1 MIISNSKRRRFDLK
15 CWWKNVF
22 RKFWGTLL
30 QWNVFLFQ
38 LFSDTV
44 PESFCNME
52 INHVRVLFYTS
63 VCYFWKWA
71 AFIMPCYFDLVAI
84 FFFVFFFPVDINK
97 KTESLFFETKTRFF
111 IIFLIFTDSEKIK
124 KSAYAVIDSV
134 KENS

>member
-1 MIISNSKRRRFDLK
+1 MIISNSKRRRSDLK

-71 AFIMPCYFDLVAI
+71 AFILPCYFDLVAI

-97 KTESLFFETKTRFF
+97 KTESLVFWNKNQVFYNFLDIYRFGKNK
-111 IIFLIFTDSEKIK
+111 KIRICC
-124 KSAYAVIDSV
+124 YRQC
-134 KENS
+134 